1 MNQTKQGRSARPV
14 SAVRTVAYLGLVFG
28 PATGV
33 ISAADVTS
41 IYDVPLMFHAQGLDE
56 KIAELAAN
64 GDLDAI
70 KLLNERMQ
78 DREEL
83 KLRKKLFGV

>member
-1 MNQTKQGRSARPV
+1 MTNQTNQIDKMDKTELKKIAETCV
-14 SAVRTVAYLGLVFG
+14 SMVKNGCVLEQ
-28 PATGV
+28 
-33 ISAADVTS
+33 
-41 IYDVPLMFHAQGLDE
+41 AQLKADE

>member
-1 MNQTKQGRSARPV
+1 MTNQINQMDKMDKTELKKIAETCV
-14 SAVRTVAYLGLVFG
+14 SMVKNGGILEQ
-28 PATGV
+28 
-33 ISAADVTS
+33 
-41 IYDVPLMFHAQGLDE
+41 AQLEADE

-70 KLLNERMQ
+70 KLLNERIQ

>member
-1 MNQTKQGRSARPV
+1 MDKTELQKIAETRV
-14 SAVRTVAYLGLVFG
+14 SMLKNG
-28 PATGV
+28 GV
-33 ISAADVTS
+33 
-41 IYDVPLMFHAQGLDE
+41 LEQAQLEADE

-83 KLRKKLFGV
+83 KLRKELFGV

>member
-1 MNQTKQGRSARPV
+1 MDKTELQKIAETCV
-14 SAVRTVAYLGLVFG
+14 SMLKNG
-28 PATGV
+28 GV
-33 ISAADVTS
+33 
-41 IYDVPLMFHAQGLDE
+41 LEQAQLEADE

-83 KLRKKLFGV
+83 ELRKELFGV

>member
-1 MNQTKQGRSARPV
+1 MDKTELKKIAVICV
-14 SAVRTVAYLGLVFG
+14 SIVKNG
-28 PATGV
+28 GV
-33 ISAADVTS
+33 
-41 IYDVPLMFHAQGLDE
+41 LEQAQLEADE

>member
-1 MNQTKQGRSARPV
+1 MDKTELKKIAETCV
-14 SAVRTVAYLGLVFG
+14 SMMKNG
-28 PATGV
+28 GV
-33 ISAADVTS
+33 LEQAQLKAD
-41 IYDVPLMFHAQGLDE
+41 E
-56 KIAELAAN
+56 EIAELAAN
-64 GDLDAI
+64 GNLDAI

>member
-1 MNQTKQGRSARPV
+1 MDKTELK
-14 SAVRTVAYLGLVFG
+14 
-28 PATGV
+28 
-33 ISAADVTS
+33 
-41 IYDVPLMFHAQGLDE
+41 
-56 KIAELAAN
+56 KIAETCVSMVKNGGVLEQAQLKADEKMAKLAASGN
-64 GDLDAI
+64 LEAI

>member
-1 MNQTKQGRSARPV
+1 MDKTKLQKIVEICV
-14 SAVRTVAYLGLVFG
+14 SMVKNG
-28 PATGV
+28 GV
-33 ISAADVTS
+33 
-41 IYDVPLMFHAQGLDE
+41 LEQAQLKADE

>member
-1 MNQTKQGRSARPV
+1 MDKTELKKIAVTCV
-14 SAVRTVAYLGLVFG
+14 SMVKNG
-28 PATGV
+28 GV
-33 ISAADVTS
+33 
-41 IYDVPLMFHAQGLDE
+41 LERAQLKADE

>member
-1 MNQTKQGRSARPV
+1 MTNQIDKMDKTELNKIAETCV
-14 SAVRTVAYLGLVFG
+14 SMVKNGGILEQ
-28 PATGV
+28 
-33 ISAADVTS
+33 
-41 IYDVPLMFHAQGLDE
+41 AQLEADE

-70 KLLNERMQ
+70 KLLNERLQ

>member
-1 MNQTKQGRSARPV
+1 MTNQINQTDKMDKTDLKKIAETCV
-14 SAVRTVAYLGLVFG
+14 SIVKNG
-28 PATGV
+28 GV
-33 ISAADVTS
+33 
-41 IYDVPLMFHAQGLDE
+41 LEQAQLEADE

-83 KLRKKLFGV
+83 KLRKELFGV

>member
-1 MNQTKQGRSARPV
+1 MTNQTNQIDKMDKTELQKIAETRV
-14 SAVRTVAYLGLVFG
+14 SMVKNG
-28 PATGV
+28 GV
-33 ISAADVTS
+33 
-41 IYDVPLMFHAQGLDE
+41 LEQAQLKADE

>member
-1 MNQTKQGRSARPV
+1 MDKTELKKIAVTCV
-14 SAVRTVAYLGLVFG
+14 SMMKNG
-28 PATGV
+28 GV
-33 ISAADVTS
+33 
-41 IYDVPLMFHAQGLDE
+41 LEQAQLKADE

>member
-1 MNQTKQGRSARPV
+1 MDKTDIKKIAETCV
-14 SAVRTVAYLGLVFG
+14 SIVKNG
-28 PATGV
+28 GV
-33 ISAADVTS
+33 
-41 IYDVPLMFHAQGLDE
+41 LEQAQLEADE
-56 KIAELAAN
+56 KIAELASN

-83 KLRKKLFGV
+83 KLRKELFGV

>member
-1 MNQTKQGRSARPV
+1 MDKTELQKIAETCV
-14 SAVRTVAYLGLVFG
+14 SMVKNGGILEQ
-28 PATGV
+28 
-33 ISAADVTS
+33 
-41 IYDVPLMFHAQGLDE
+41 AQLEADE

-64 GDLDAI
+64 CDLDAI
-70 KLLNERMQ
+70 KLLNERIQ

>member
-1 MNQTKQGRSARPV
+1 MDKTELKKIAETCV
-14 SAVRTVAYLGLVFG
+14 SMMKNGGVLGQ
-28 PATGV
+28 
-33 ISAADVTS
+33 
-41 IYDVPLMFHAQGLDE
+41 AQLKADE

>member
-1 MNQTKQGRSARPV
+1 MDKTELQKIAEDRV
-14 SAVRTVAYLGLVFG
+14 
-28 PATGV
+28 
-33 ISAADVTS
+33 
-41 IYDVPLMFHAQGLDE
+41 LMELNGGMLEIAQLKADE

-70 KLLNERMQ
+70 KLLSERMQ

-83 KLRKKLFGV
+83 KLRKKLFGVWKAR

>member
-1 MNQTKQGRSARPV
+1 MTNQTYQIDKMDKTELQKIAETCDSMEKNG
-14 SAVRTVAYLGLVFG
+14 
-28 PATGV
+28 GV
-33 ISAADVTS
+33 
-41 IYDVPLMFHAQGLDE
+41 LEQAQLKADE

-64 GDLDAI
+64 GDLDTI

>member
-1 MNQTKQGRSARPV
+1 MDKTELQKIAETCV
-14 SAVRTVAYLGLVFG
+14 SMVENE
-28 PATGV
+28 GV
-33 ISAADVTS
+33 
-41 IYDVPLMFHAQGLDE
+41 LEQAQLEADE

-83 KLRKKLFGV
+83 KLRKELFGV

>member
-1 MNQTKQGRSARPV
+1 MTNQTNQIDKMDKTELKKIAESCV
-14 SAVRTVAYLGLVFG
+14 SIVKNG
-28 PATGV
+28 GV
-33 ISAADVTS
+33 
-41 IYDVPLMFHAQGLDE
+41 LEQAQLEADE

>member
-1 MNQTKQGRSARPV
+1 MDKTELRKIAETCVQMGKNG
-14 SAVRTVAYLGLVFG
+14 
-28 PATGV
+28 GV
-33 ISAADVTS
+33 
-41 IYDVPLMFHAQGLDE
+41 LEQAQLKADE
-56 KIAELAAN
+56 KIAEQAAN

-83 KLRKKLFGV
+83 KLRRELFGV

>member
-1 MNQTKQGRSARPV
+1 MVKNG
-14 SAVRTVAYLGLVFG
+14 
-28 PATGV
+28 GV
-33 ISAADVTS
+33 LEQAQLKAD
-41 IYDVPLMFHAQGLDE
+41 A

-83 KLRKKLFGV
+83 KLRKELFGE

>member
-1 MNQTKQGRSARPV
+1 MIKPINQMNQMEEMDKKELQEIAKTCV
-14 SAVRTVAYLGLVFG
+14 S
-28 PATGV
+28 V
-33 ISAADVTS
+33 IKNGGILEKAQLEADK
-41 IYDVPLMFHAQGLDE
+41 
-56 KIAELAAN
+56 KIAELASN

-83 KLRKKLFGV
+83 KLRKELFGV

>member
-1 MNQTKQGRSARPV
+1 MDKTELRKIAETCVQMFKNG
-14 SAVRTVAYLGLVFG
+14 
-28 PATGV
+28 GV
-33 ISAADVTS
+33 
-41 IYDVPLMFHAQGLDE
+41 LEQAQLKADE
-56 KIAELAAN
+56 KIAEQAAN

-83 KLRKKLFGV
+83 KLRRELFGV

>member
-1 MNQTKQGRSARPV
+1 MDKTELNKIAETCV
-14 SAVRTVAYLGLVFG
+14 SMVKNGGILELAQLE
-28 PATGV
+28 
-33 ISAADVTS
+33 AD
-41 IYDVPLMFHAQGLDE
+41 G

-70 KLLNERMQ
+70 KLLNERIQ

>member
-1 MNQTKQGRSARPV
+1 MDKTELKKIAETCV
-14 SAVRTVAYLGLVFG
+14 SIVKNG
-28 PATGV
+28 GV
-33 ISAADVTS
+33 
-41 IYDVPLMFHAQGLDE
+41 LEQAQLEADE
-56 KIAELAAN
+56 KIVELAAN

>member
-1 MNQTKQGRSARPV
+1 MDKTELKKIAETCV
-14 SAVRTVAYLGLVFG
+14 SMMKNG
-28 PATGV
+28 GV
-33 ISAADVTS
+33 
-41 IYDVPLMFHAQGLDE
+41 LEQAQLKADE

-78 DREEL
+78 DCEEL

>member
-1 MNQTKQGRSARPV
+1 MDKTELRKIAETCVQMVKNG
-14 SAVRTVAYLGLVFG
+14 
-28 PATGV
+28 GV
-33 ISAADVTS
+33 
-41 IYDVPLMFHAQGLDE
+41 LEQAQLKADE
-56 KIAELAAN
+56 KIAEQAAN

-83 KLRKKLFGV
+83 KLRRELFGVWKARLKNWRAFTRTSLPPS

>member
-1 MNQTKQGRSARPV
+1 MTNQTNQIDKMDKTELQKIAETCV
-14 SAVRTVAYLGLVFG
+14 SKVKNG
-28 PATGV
+28 GV
-33 ISAADVTS
+33 
-41 IYDVPLMFHAQGLDE
+41 LEQAQLEADE

-70 KLLNERMQ
+70 KLLNERIQ

>member
-1 MNQTKQGRSARPV
+1 MDKTELRKIAETWVQMVKNG
-14 SAVRTVAYLGLVFG
+14 
-28 PATGV
+28 GV
-33 ISAADVTS
+33 
-41 IYDVPLMFHAQGLDE
+41 LEQAQLKADE
-56 KIAELAAN
+56 KIAEQAAN

-83 KLRKKLFGV
+83 KLRRELFGV

>member
-1 MNQTKQGRSARPV
+1 MTNQTNQIDKMDKTELKKIAETCV
-14 SAVRTVAYLGLVFG
+14 SIVKNG
-28 PATGV
+28 GV
-33 ISAADVTS
+33 
-41 IYDVPLMFHAQGLDE
+41 LEQAQLEADE

-78 DREEL
+78 DRKEL

>member
-1 MNQTKQGRSARPV
+1 MDKTELKKIAETCV
-14 SAVRTVAYLGLVFG
+14 SMMKNG
-28 PATGV
+28 GV
-33 ISAADVTS
+33 
-41 IYDVPLMFHAQGLDE
+41 LELAQLKADE

>member
-1 MNQTKQGRSARPV
+1 MDKTELQKIAEDRV
-14 SAVRTVAYLGLVFG
+14 
-28 PATGV
+28 
-33 ISAADVTS
+33 
-41 IYDVPLMFHAQGLDE
+41 LMELNGGMLEIAQLKADE

-70 KLLNERMQ
+70 KLLSERMQ